1 MAKSVNSEK
10 PHETFELARGR
21 SVPHNLT
28 WLHIVP
34 LFLTDVHDLKQKE
47 MMNDH
52 VDPSGLYRER
62 VIQTYH
68 RHNYPNNS
76 EEEKWDQYIA
86 DCHVSIWDG
95 RRWSGAVHCI

>member
-1 MAKSVNSEK
+1 MAKPVNSEK
-10 PHETFELARGR
+10 PHGTFSLASGR
-21 SVPHNLT
+21 SVKHNLT

-34 LFLTDVHDLKQKE
+34 LSLTDVHDLKQKE
-47 MMNDH
+47 MVSDPIG
-52 VDPSGLYRER
+52 PSGLHRER

-68 RHNYPNNS
+68 CHNYPNNS
-76 EEEKWDQYIA
+76 EEEKWYQHIA

>member
-1 MAKSVNSEK
+1 M
-10 PHETFELARGR
+10 
-21 SVPHNLT
+21 

-34 LFLTDVHDLKQKE
+34 LSLTDVHDLKQKE
-47 MMNDH
+47 MMNDR
-52 VDPSGLYRER
+52 VDLSGLDRER

-76 EEEKWDQYIA
+76 EEEKWYQYIA